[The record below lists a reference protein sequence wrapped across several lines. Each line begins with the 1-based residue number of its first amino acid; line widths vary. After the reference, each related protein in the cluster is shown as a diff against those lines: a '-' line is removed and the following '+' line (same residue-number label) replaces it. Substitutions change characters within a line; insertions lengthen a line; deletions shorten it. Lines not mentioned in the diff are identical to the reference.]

1 MLSASK
7 KGRISCQLAVGQK
20 HEEVG
25 LYSKCAWTQEI
36 QKNQLVQPC
45 LEGNKVIGH
54 TWAVH
59 CLRNAG
65 GVASWEGVGFHLE
78 GSMEFSEEAIL
89 KQCLERVY
97 VVK

>member
-25 LYSKCAWTQEI
+25 LYSKCAWMQEI

-45 LEGNKVIGH
+45 LEGLMVSQGIRLLDTHGQC
-54 TWAVH
+54 T
-59 CLRNAG
+59 
-65 GVASWEGVGFHLE
+65 ASGMLE
-78 GSMEFSEEAIL
+78 
-89 KQCLERVY
+89 V
-97 VVK
+97 